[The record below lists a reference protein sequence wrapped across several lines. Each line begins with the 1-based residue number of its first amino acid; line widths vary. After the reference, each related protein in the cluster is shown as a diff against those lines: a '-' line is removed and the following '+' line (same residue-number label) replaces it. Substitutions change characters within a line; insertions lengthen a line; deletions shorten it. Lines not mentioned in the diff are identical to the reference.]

1 MSMPALKTLT
11 DQAATDDLT
20 LEDYWDIYHFEL
32 RQWDDQAP
40 SRSGRGPGEYNLSL
54 TDFCAVY
61 SPDMSKAM
69 WSKFHTAWNA
79 GDTEEAARVLT
90 RRARN
95 ILRRGVGRPELPPT
109 VGDVLAGV
117 DPNARVVQIGEDGR
131 PRLAI
136 LIAAGA
142 DADHPLR
149 LHISSTVR
157 LLDEAPARPARAR
170 PKSVRPLFSP
180 SLDERRRRL
189 DGVSWNDIA
198 ERGLAA
204 YEAERAQIGR

>member
-1 MSMPALKTLT
+1 MTSTPTVKTLT
-11 DQAATDDLT
+11 DKAAADDLT

-32 RQWDDQAP
+32 RQWDDQTPRRA
-40 SRSGRGPGEYNLSL
+40 GKGLGEYNLSL

-79 GDTEEAARVLT
+79 GDTEDAAKVLT

-109 VGDVLAGV
+109 VSDVLTDV
-117 DPNARVVQIGEDGR
+117 DPNARVVQIGEDGH

-136 LIAAGA
+136 LIAAA
-142 DADHPLR
+142 ADHPLR

-157 LLDEAPARPARAR
+157 LDAAPIRPARAR
-170 PKSVRPLFSP
+170 PKSVRPLLSA
-180 SLDERRRRL
+180 SLDERRRKL
-189 DGVSWNDIA
+189 DGISWNDIA
-198 ERGLAA
+198 ERGLTA
-204 YEAERAQIGR
+204 YEAERAQNSR